1 VTKEIIFSDATKLA
15 ELIRTKE
22 VSPVE
27 VVQAHLDRIAA
38 VNPKINAIVTL
49 ADGALKAAKAAEA
62 AVLAGDELG
71 PLHGV
76 PFTVKDSIDTA
87 DVATQRGSPIFKG
100 RVPDVDATS
109 VARMKKAGGILLAKT
124 NLPEFSYWIESDN
137 LLSGRSNNPWDVTR
151 TPGGS
156 SGGESAAIAAGMSPI
171 GLGTD
176 LAISVRGPAAQT
188 GITSMKA
195 THGRVPMTGI
205 WPRAP
210 RRFWHVGPM
219 ARSVRDIALAFSQL
233 VGPDGQDTFATST
246 VKFDAGI
253 GRQPYRQLRV
263 GWMVRTGFGPVDPE
277 VAATVK
283 AAAEALKDIGVFVE
297 QVSIPALERDFALDV
312 FNRLHV
318 MEMKPAFA
326 EATAGHEDEMYKMA
340 KTMLSLPDTSMKDY
354 IDAEQAVE
362 RLRDGY
368 ADYFSRYDALIT
380 HVLPI
385 PAHKHGVEEFTI
397 DGQTVDATYLQGA
410 TVPLNVTG
418 VARPI
423 DGVRQQQGKAA
434 NQRAACRK
442 LARRVDDPAS
452 RLASRKREPGSR
464 PSSEHL
470 GRKERSHGERCKISQ
485 WLRFRVSQ
493 H

>member
-1 VTKEIIFSDATKLA
+1 MPSSRW
-15 ELIRTKE
+15 RTERWK
-22 VSPVE
+22 P
-27 VVQAHLDRIAA
+27 
-38 VNPKINAIVTL
+38 P
-49 ADGALKAAKAAEA
+49 GAAEA
-62 AVLAGDELG
+62 AVLAGERLG

-76 PFTVKDSIDTA
+76 PFTAKDSIDTPG
-87 DVATQRGSPIFKG
+87 VLTQRGSPIFKG
-100 RVPDVDATS
+100 RLPDRDATS
-109 VARMKKAGGILLAKT
+109 VARMKQAGAILLGKT

-137 LLSGRSNNPWDVTR
+137 LLSGRSNNPWDLER

-233 VGPDGQDTFATST
+233 VGPDGQDAFASST
-246 VKFDAGI
+246 VPFDAGI
-253 GRQPYRQLRV
+253 GRQPFRQLRV
-263 GWMVRTGFGPVDPE
+263 GWMVGPGFGPVDPE

-283 AAAEALKDIGVFVE
+283 AAADALSDIGLSVE
-297 QVSIPALERDFALDV
+297 HVGIPALEKDFALDV

-318 MEMKPAFA
+318 MELKPAFR
-326 EATAGHEDEMYKMA
+326 EATAGHRDDELYKMA
-340 KTMLSLPDTSMKDY
+340 KTMLSLPDTSMADY
-354 IDAEQAVE
+354 IDAEQAAE

-385 PAHKHGVEEFTI
+385 PAHKHGVEEFVI

-418 VARPI
+418 LPGISMRFGTSAEGMPINVQIVGAWQAETTILHIASILEGVSPTRGMRP
-423 DGVRQQQGKAA
+423 Q
-434 NQRAACRK
+434 
-442 LARRVDDPAS
+442 L
-452 RLASRKREPGSR
+452 
-464 PSSEHL
+464 
-470 GRKERSHGERCKISQ
+470 
-485 WLRFRVSQ
+485 
-493 H
+493 

>member
-1 VTKEIIFSDATKLA
+1 LTKEIIYSDATKLA
-15 ELIRTKE
+15 ELIRTRE

-233 VGPDGQDTFATST
+233 VGPDGQDAFATST
-246 VKFDAGI
+246 VQFDAGI

-263 GWMVRTGFGPVDPE
+263 GWMVGPGFGPVDPE

-297 QVSIPALERDFALDV
+297 QVSIPALERDFPLDV

-385 PAHKHGVEEFTI
+385 PAHKHGVEEFKI

-418 VARPI
+418 LPGLSMRFGTSKEGLPI
-423 DGVRQQQGKAA
+423 NVQVVGKWQAESTI
-434 NQRAACRK
+434 
-442 LARRVDDPAS
+442 LH
-452 RLASRKREPGSR
+452 LASLLES
-464 PSSEHL
+464 
-470 GRKERSHGERCKISQ
+470 ISTVRN
-485 WLRFRVSQ
+485 L
-493 H
+493 HPNL

>member
-1 VTKEIIFSDATKLA
+1 MTKEIILSDAIKLA

-38 VNPKINAIVTL
+38 VNPKINAIITL

-100 RVPDVDATS
+100 RVPDVDATG

-195 THGRVPMTGI
+195 TYGRVPMTGI

-233 VGPDGQDTFATST
+233 VGPDGQDAFATST
-246 VKFDAGI
+246 VQFDAGI
-253 GRQPYRQLRV
+253 GRHPYRQLRV
-263 GWMVRTGFGPVDPE
+263 GWMVGPGLGPVDPE

-297 QVSIPALERDFALDV
+297 QVSIPALERDFPLDV

-418 VARPI
+418 LPGLSMRFGTSKEGLPI
-423 DGVRQQQGKAA
+423 NVQVVGKWQAESTI
-434 NQRAACRK
+434 
-442 LARRVDDPAS
+442 LH
-452 RLASRKREPGSR
+452 LASLLES
-464 PSSEHL
+464 
-470 GRKERSHGERCKISQ
+470 
-485 WLRFRVSQ
+485 VSTVRNL
-493 H
+493 HPNL

>member
-1 VTKEIIFSDATKLA
+1 MNTEINFSDATRLA
-15 ELIRTKE
+15 ELIRTRE

-27 VVQAHLDRIAA
+27 VVQAHLDRIEA

-49 ADGALKAAKAAEA
+49 RADEALADAKAAEA
-62 AVLAGDELG
+62 DVLAGGELG

-87 DVATQRGSPIFKG
+87 GVLTQRGSPIFRG
-100 RVPDVDATS
+100 RTPDVDATS
-109 VARMKKAGGILLAKT
+109 VARMKKAAHTAGKT

-137 LLSGRSNNPWDVTR
+137 LLSGRSNNPWDLER

-156 SGGESAAIAAGMSPI
+156 SGGESAAIAAGMSPL

-176 LAISVRGPAAQT
+176 LAISVRGPASQT

-205 WPRAP
+205 WPRVP

-219 ARSVRDIALAFSQL
+219 AHSVRDIALAYSQL
-233 VGPDGQDTFATST
+233 AGPDGQDAFATST
-246 VKFDAGI
+246 VQFDAGI
-253 GRQPYRQLRV
+253 GRQPFRPLRV
-263 GWMVRTGFGPVDPE
+263 GWMVEPGFGPVDPE
-277 VAATVK
+277 VAATVR
-283 AAAEALKDIGVFVE
+283 AAAEALKNTGVSVE
-297 QVSIPALERDFALDV
+297 QVGIPALERDFALDV

-318 MEMKPAFA
+318 MEMKPAF
-326 EATAGHEDEMYKMA
+326 EQATAGRRQDELYKMA
-340 KTMLSLPDTSMKDY
+340 KTMLALPDTSMKDY
-354 IDAEQAVE
+354 IDAEQAAE

-385 PAHKHGVEEFTI
+385 PAHKHGVEIFTI

-418 VARPI
+418 LPGVSMRFGTSKEGLPINVQIVGKWQAESTILHVASLLE
-423 DGVRQQQGKAA
+423 A
-434 NQRAACRK
+434 
-442 LARRVDDPAS
+442 
-452 RLASRKREPGSR
+452 
-464 PSSEHL
+464 
-470 GRKERSHGERCKISQ
+470 
-485 WLRFRVSQ
+485 VSQ
-493 H
+493 VRSLHPSL